1 VIGQLVD
8 GHEIVRTLGTGGMG
22 EVYLARSVATGALRA
37 LKVVRTD
44 RDTGP
49 QATGRFRREVLALGR
64 LRHPGIVQMLD
75 AGRLASGAFYYNM
88 EYVAGLDLQA
98 AVEARGPF
106 PVVDAL
112 TVLARI
118 ASALA
123 FAHAQGVIHRDLK
136 PANVLLADG
145 EPSGAKIIDFGLA
158 KLAAEEGL
166 TRLTDDQQ
174 VLGSPLYWAPEQS
187 STAAVGPPADV
198 YALAGLAYFALSGT
212 PVFTAR
218 PAVIMVYAHLHEPP
232 QRLSAR
238 CPDLDIPRSL
248 DDLILACAAKKPEQ
262 RPTAAHV
269 AAELEALLA
278 SPAMQAAHEIASSRT
293 RTKRPSDLFASVSGS
308 DLRQALTAQ
317 IRQVVIELAHAT
329 GAPTRE
335 VDDIQSELENHELDL
350 AMLDADS
357 SPSPRLADVRAIVER
372 MHATLET
379 AFRALT
385 DVVLARRK
393 QAPADTSA
401 LYVELDG
408 LFARY
413 RTL

>member
-1 VIGQLVD
+1 MIGQLVD

-22 EVYLARSVATGALRA
+22 EVYLARSVSTGALRA

-88 EYVAGLDLQA
+88 EYVNGLDLQA

-106 PVVDAL
+106 PLVDAL
-112 TVLARI
+112 TVLERI

-136 PANVLLADG
+136 PANVLLQDG
-145 EPSGAKIIDFGLA
+145 EPGGAKIIDFGLA
-158 KLAAEEGL
+158 KLAADEGL

-187 STAAVGPPADV
+187 STAAVGPPADI
-198 YALAGLAYFALSGT
+198 YSLAGLAYFALSGT
-212 PVFTAR
+212 PIFTAR

-238 CPDLDIPRSL
+238 CPELDIPASL
-248 DDLILACAAKKPEQ
+248 DELFLACAAKQPGD
-262 RPTAAHV
+262 RPTAEQIAS
-269 AAELEALLA
+269 ELAALLA
-278 SPAMQAAHEIASSRT
+278 SPQMQVAHELAQSRT
-293 RTKRPSDLFASVSGS
+293 RTKRPSDLFSSVNGG
-308 DLRQALTAQ
+308 DLQQALTAQ

-329 GAPTRE
+329 NAPTRDVE
-335 VDDIQSELENHELDL
+335 DVQTELEHHELDL

-357 SPSPRLADVRAIVER
+357 SPSPRLAEVRAVVDSL
-372 MHATLET
+372 HAALET

-385 DVVLARRK
+385 DIVLARRK
-393 QAPADTSA
+393 EAPADTAA

-413 RTL
+413 RGL